1 MPITDLFGSPVPG
14 HANPSDLRIRS
25 NAVYQTHLQLI
36 QELHR
41 ERLRHAEQHRVHR
54 AALRA
59 RRALAQQ
66 LLRQARLPSRDAMN

>member
-1 MPITDLFGSPVPG
+1 MSTTDLFVNPVSG
-14 HANPSDLRIRS
+14 HANPSDLRVRS
-25 NAVYQTHLQLI
+25 NVMQHAHYQLV

-41 ERLRHAEQHRVHR
+41 ERLRQAEQHRLHR

-66 LLRQARLPSRDAMN
+66 LMR

>member
-1 MPITDLFGSPVPG
+1 MSTTDLFVPPVSG
-14 HANPSDLRIRS
+14 DANSSDLRIRS
-25 NAVYQTHLQLI
+25 NAMIHTHYQLI

-41 ERLRHAEQHRVHR
+41 ERLRQAERHRVTR

-66 LLRQARLPSRDAMN
+66 LMR

>member
-1 MPITDLFGSPVPG
+1 MSTTDLFVPPVPG
-14 HANPSDLRIRS
+14 HANPSDLRVRS
-25 NAVYQTHLQLI
+25 NAMINTHYQLA

-41 ERLRHAEQHRVHR
+41 ERLRQAERHRVHR

-66 LLRQARLPSRDAMN
+66 LLR

>member
-1 MPITDLFGSPVPG
+1 MSTTDLFITPVSG
-14 HANPSDLRIRS
+14 YANPSDLRVRS
-25 NAVYQTHLQLI
+25 NTMSHTHYQLI

-41 ERLRHAEQHRVHR
+41 ERLRQAERHRLAR

-66 LLRQARLPSRDAMN
+66 LMR

>member
-1 MPITDLFGSPVPG
+1 MSTTDLFVPPVPG
-14 HANPSDLRIRS
+14 DANPSDLRVRS
-25 NAVYQTHLQLI
+25 NVMIHTHLELI

-41 ERLRHAEQHRVHR
+41 ERLRQAESHRLAR

-66 LLRQARLPSRDAMN
+66 LMR

>member
-1 MPITDLFGSPVPG
+1 MSTTNLFVTPVPG
-14 HANPSDLRIRS
+14 DANPSDVRVRS
-25 NAVYQTHLQLI
+25 NAMIHTHYQLV

-41 ERLRHAEQHRVHR
+41 ERLRQAERHRVHR

-66 LLRQARLPSRDAMN
+66 LMR

>member
-1 MPITDLFGSPVPG
+1 MSTTDLFVPPVYG
-14 HANPSDLRIRS
+14 DANPSELRIRS
-25 NAVYQTHLQLI
+25 NAMIHTHYQLI

-41 ERLRHAEQHRVHR
+41 ERLRHAERHRIAR

-66 LLRQARLPSRDAMN
+66 LMR

>member
-1 MPITDLFGSPVPG
+1 MHTTDPFAGPVPG
-14 HANPSDLRIRS
+14 HADLNPSDLRVRS
-25 NAVYQTHLQLI
+25 NPMLHSHYQLV

-41 ERLRHAEQHRVHR
+41 ERLRQAEQHRLQR

-66 LLRQARLPSRDAMN
+66 LMR

>member
-1 MPITDLFGSPVPG
+1 MSTNDLFVPPVPG
-14 HANPSDLRIRS
+14 YANPSDLRVRS
-25 NAVYQTHLQLI
+25 NTMSHTHYQLI

-41 ERLRHAEQHRVHR
+41 ERLRQAERHRLAR

-66 LLRQARLPSRDAMN
+66 LLR

>member
-1 MPITDLFGSPVPG
+1 MSTDLFAPPVSG
-14 HANPSDLRIRS
+14 YANPSDLRIRS
-25 NAVYQTHLQLI
+25 NAMYNTHYQLV

-41 ERLRHAEQHRVHR
+41 ERLRQAERYRLHR

-66 LLRQARLPSRDAMN
+66 LMR

>member
-1 MPITDLFGSPVPG
+1 MAINDLTVPPAHG
-14 HANPSDLRIRS
+14 YANPSDIRVRS
-25 NAVYQTHLQLI
+25 NSMYNTHYQLV

-41 ERLRHAEQHRVHR
+41 ERLRQAERHRLHR

-66 LLRQARLPSRDAMN
+66 LMR

>member
-1 MPITDLFGSPVPG
+1 MSTTDLFVPPVPG
-14 HANPSDLRIRS
+14 DANPSDLRVRS
-25 NAVYQTHLQLI
+25 NVMHTHYQLI

-41 ERLRHAEQHRVHR
+41 ERLRQAEKHRLAR

-66 LLRQARLPSRDAMN
+66 LMR

>member
-1 MPITDLFGSPVPG
+1 MSTTDLFAPPVSG
-14 HANPSDLRIRS
+14 YANPSDLRVRS
-25 NAVYQTHLQLI
+25 NAMYTLHSQLV

-41 ERLRHAEQHRVHR
+41 ERLRQAERHRLAR

-66 LLRQARLPSRDAMN
+66 LMR

>member
-1 MPITDLFGSPVPG
+1 MSTTDLFVPPVSG
-14 HANPSDLRIRS
+14 DANPSDVRIRS
-25 NAVYQTHLQLI
+25 NAMTHIHYQLI

-41 ERLRHAEQHRVHR
+41 ERLRQAERHRLQR

-66 LLRQARLPSRDAMN
+66 LMR